1 MSSKEINQGAAAEAP
16 QAAVVQEGGAKVEV
30 TVVKDGVEV
39 AHIVASP
46 KGIHE
51 LRAATDAVKLFM
63 NGTHFTLGVWVGY
76 MLEIA
81 VSFTRRE
88 CDVYLRRSGQPVFYH
103 GTIKGE
109 DVFHELYA
117 PNNVV
122 VRAVWL

>member
-1 MSSKEINQGAAAEAP
+1 MYYMSSKEINQGAAAEAP
-16 QAAVVQEGGAKVEV
+16 QAAAPWEGGVKV

-46 KGIHE
+46 KRIHE
-51 LRAATDAVKLFM
+51 MRVDSDTVKLFM
-63 NGTHFTLGVWVGY
+63 DDTHFTLSVWVGY
-76 MLEIA
+76 MLGVD
-81 VSFTRRE
+81 VSFVRRE
-88 CDVYLRRSGQPVFYH
+88 CDVYLKRSGQPVFYH

-109 DVFHELYA
+109 FHELYA